1 MTWIMKAFHQFEVVD
16 IRTKQQLLQA
26 AGFGKTGREL
36 LRLALELIS
45 VVIGISKENGAVDLL
60 WMKSRAVLHH
70 LPLIELHDGS
80 PPKLLIFACTHSMPL
95 QT

>member
-1 MTWIMKAFHQFEVVD
+1 MTTYGTGGGGEGTH
-16 IRTKQQLLQA
+16 A
-26 AGFGKTGREL
+26 AAEACPLYPFREFL
-36 LRLALELIS
+36 CLALKLIR